1 MTENIINS
9 IKQILS
15 TNRNIGIFVSGGLDS
30 ALLVYLCHKY
40 STDNTF
46 TYFTIPRTD
55 DSIVHAKRVLD
66 TILGENN
73 YLTTH
78 LGDPNVPHDKQV
90 LSGVISALSIPNIDV
105 LLLADTTNPAEE
117 LLGVA
122 PVRIKSRYN
131 KITQPFF
138 ELTKVSTIQCCIDIG
153 ATFIFDIS
161 HTCTQST
168 TLRCNEC
175 WQCNERSYSFKLCN
189 YVDTGTM

>member
-15 TNRNIGIFVSGGLDS
+15 TNLNIGIFVSGGLDS

-46 TYFTIPRTD
+46 TYFTVPRTD

-78 LGDPNVPHDKQV
+78 LGDPNVSHDKQV
-90 LSGVISALSIPNIDV
+90 LSGILSALSIPNIDM
-105 LLLADTTNPAEE
+105 LLLADTSNPAEKLSGLE
-117 LLGVA
+117 
-122 PVRIKSRYN
+122 PVRVKSTHH
-131 KITQPFF
+131 KIVQPFF
-138 ELTKVSTIQCCIDIG
+138 ELTKVNTINVALI
-153 ATFIFDIS
+153 
-161 HTCTQST
+161 
-168 TLRCNEC
+168 
-175 WQCNERSYSFKLCN
+175 
-189 YVDTGTM
+189 